1 LVVGLAGS
9 GLRDG
14 LEEGRVIELVNAE
27 NIVAES
33 VVLVG
38 IGDDLH
44 EFQIVEVVVGAQL
57 GRIQLSRRNSH
68 G

>member
-1 LVVGLAGS
+1 LAGS

-14 LEEGRVIELVNAE
+14 LEKDRVIELVNAE

-44 EFQIVEVVVGAQL
+44 EFQIAEVVVGVQL
-57 GRIQLSRRNSH
+57 GLIQFPSH
-68 G
+68 GQPPLRSP